1 MSLNNP
7 FQVPEVPPPPVKPPE
22 RLSVAVLYV
31 PEGDLHDIYPH
42 LAARVRDLRL
52 DAEMTQRELAKKVG
66 VTRGAI
72 GNFETQAQG
81 LSVPNLCR
89 LAAALGQEVCEL
101 LKA

>member
-1 MSLNNP
+1 MPLNNP
-7 FQVPEVPPPPVKPPE
+7 FQVPEPPPPVVKPPVKV
-22 RLSVAVLYV
+22 SAASLYV
-31 PEGDLHDIYPH
+31 PEGDIHDIYPN

-52 DAEMTQRELAKKVG
+52 DAEMTQRELALKVG

-72 GNFETQAQG
+72 GNFEIQAQG
-81 LSVPNLCR
+81 LSAPNLCR

>member
-7 FQVPEVPPPPVKPPE
+7 FRVPELPPPVVRPPV
-22 RLSVAVLYV
+22 RVSAASLYV
-31 PEGDLHDIYPH
+31 PEGDLHDIYPL

-66 VTRGAI
+66 VSRGAI

-89 LAAALGQEVCEL
+89 LAAALGQDVCEL
-101 LKA
+101 LKV